1 MIRIFLPSEEL
12 ASEEALIT
20 GDNARHLSLVLRV
33 QPGDVITAFDGKGYK
48 YECNII
54 DIHKKGIQA
63 KVMSR
68 TPYSVESPIAIS
80 LAQGIAKGEKMDLII
95 QKSTELGVY
104 GIIPVITER
113 SQVRHTHKLERWR
126 KIALFASQQSGR
138 DRVPEIQD
146 PVNLEE
152 FLSRQMTPAAKGY
165 IEDIKGVRLEN
176 SACMMLSE
184 RQEDKNLKQT
194 LLTLKDITQLTLLVG
209 PEGGFS
215 NKEVK
220 AAVDRGFREVSLGP
234 RILRTETAPIT
245 AISIIQY
252 ELGDVG

>member
-1 MIRIFLPSEEL
+1 
-12 ASEEALIT
+12 
-20 GDNARHLSLVLRV
+20 
-33 QPGDVITAFDGKGYK
+33 
-48 YECNII
+48 
-54 DIHKKGIQA
+54 
-63 KVMSR
+63 
-68 TPYSVESPIAIS
+68 
-80 LAQGIAKGEKMDLII
+80 
-95 QKSTELGVY
+95 
-104 GIIPVITER
+104 
-113 SQVRHTHKLERWR
+113 
-126 KIALFASQQSGR
+126 
-138 DRVPEIQD
+138 
-146 PVNLEE
+146 
-152 FLSRQMTPAAKGY
+152 MTPAAKGY

-245 AISIIQY
+245 AISIIHY